1 MTVIL
6 VLVTFFGFIALD
18 WFLHRGKAPAVAPA
32 AEPARVSQIDRI
44 AGFLAPDNLRY
55 HAGHAWLQRERRNI
69 ARTGVDEF
77 AAALAGDISKIELP
91 KPGQW
96 VRQGQKAWTLHRNG
110 EATEM
115 VSPIEGEVIEVNQ
128 DVVKNPTLLRD
139 DPYGRGWLMTVNVP
153 DEESTTRNLIPR
165 NLVRNWMRDSVE
177 RLYAMQP
184 QTVYATAADGGEP
197 ARDLLAGMSAER
209 GAESNISWQQVTRQF
224 FLTGE

>member
-18 WFLHRGKAPAVAPA
+18 WFLHRGKVPAVASAHEPA
-32 AEPARVSQIDRI
+32 AVAHLNRI

-55 HAGHAWLQRERRNI
+55 HAGHAWLERERRNI

-110 EATEM
+110 ETTEM
-115 VSPIEGEVIEVNQ
+115 VSPIEGEVIEVNP
-128 DVVKNPTLLRD
+128 DVLKNPALLRE

-153 DEESTTRNLIPR
+153 DEESTTRNLIPGTWFATGCETQWSGSMR
-165 NLVRNWMRDSVE
+165 CSPRPLLPPQPMAANLPATCLPGCLPTAISTGRKSRDS
-177 RLYAMQP
+177 
-184 QTVYATAADGGEP
+184 
-197 ARDLLAGMSAER
+197 S
-209 GAESNISWQQVTRQF
+209 S
-224 FLTGE
+224 

>member
-1 MTVIL
+1 MTVVL
-6 VLVTFFGFIALD
+6 VLVTFFGFVAFD
-18 WFLHRGKAPAVAPA
+18 WFLHRGKVPVVMPA
-32 AEPARVSQIDRI
+32 AEPVRVSQIDRI

-69 ARTGVDEF
+69 ARTGADEF

-96 VRQGQKAWTLHRNG
+96 VRQGQKAFTLHRNN

-128 DVVKNPTLLRD
+128 EVLKNPALLRD

-165 NLVRNWMRDSVE
+165 NLVRNWMRDAVE
-177 RLYAMQP
+177 SLYAMQP
-184 QTVYATAADGGEP
+184 QAAYATAPDGGEP
-197 ARDLLAGMSAER
+197 ARDLLAGIPEA
-209 GAESNISWQQVTRQF
+209 
-224 FLTGE
+224 

>member
-32 AEPARVSQIDRI
+32 AEPGSVSSLDRI

-55 HAGHAWLQRERRNI
+55 HPGHAWLQRERSNI

-96 VRQGQKAWTLHRNG
+96 IRQGQKAWTLHRNG
-110 EATEM
+110 ETTEM

-128 DVVKNPTLLRD
+128 QVVKNPTLLRD

-165 NLVRNWMRDSVE
+165 NLVRNWMRESVE

-184 QTVYATAADGGEP
+184 QTAYATSADGGEP
-197 ARDLLAGMSAER
+197 ARDLLAAVPEVP
-209 GAESNISWQQVTRQF
+209 WQKVTRDF

>member
-18 WFLHRGKAPAVAPA
+18 WFLHKEKAPAVAPA
-32 AEPARVSQIDRI
+32 AEPGSVSSLDRI

-55 HAGHAWLQRERRNI
+55 HAGHAWLQRERSNI

-77 AAALAGDISKIELP
+77 AAALAGDITKIELP

-96 VRQGQKAWTLHRNG
+96 IRQGQKAWTLHRNG
-110 EATEM
+110 ETTEM

-128 DVVKNPTLLRD
+128 QVVKNPALLRD

-177 RLYAMQP
+177 RLYALQP
-184 QTVYATAADGGEP
+184 QTAYATAADGGEP
-197 ARDLLAGMSAER
+197 ARDLLAGMPAED
-209 GAESNISWQQVTRQF
+209 NVQWQKVTREF

>member
-32 AEPARVSQIDRI
+32 AEPARVGQLDRV
-44 AGFLAPDNLRY
+44 AGFLAPDSLRY
-55 HAGHAWLQRERRNI
+55 HPGHAWLQRERRNI
-69 ARTGVDEF
+69 ARVGCDEF
-77 AAALAGDISKIELP
+77 AAALAGDISRIEMP

-96 VRQGQKAWTLHRNG
+96 VRQGQRVWTLHRNG

-128 DVVKNPTLLRD
+128 DVLKNPKLLRD

-165 NLVRNWMRDSVE
+165 NLVRNWMRDAVE

-184 QTVYATAADGGEP
+184 QTAYATAADGGEP
-197 ARDLLAGMSAER
+197 ARDLLAGMAENETGIEWR
-209 GAESNISWQQVTRQF
+209 RVTREF

>member
-18 WFLHRGKAPAVAPA
+18 WFLHRGNAPVVAPA
-32 AEPARVSQIDRI
+32 AEPARSSKIDRI
-44 AGFLAPDNLRY
+44 AGFLAPDTLRY

-69 ARTGVDEF
+69 ARAGADEF
-77 AAALAGDISKIELP
+77 AAALAGDVSKIELP

-96 VRQGQKAWTLHRNG
+96 VRQGQKAFTLYRNG
-110 EATEM
+110 ETTEM

-128 DVVKNPTLLRD
+128 EVVKNPALLRE

-177 RLYAMQP
+177 RLYAMQAA
-184 QTVYATAADGGEP
+184 TAYATAADGGEP
-197 ARDLLAGMSAER
+197 ARDLLAGMPEV
-209 GAESNISWQQVTRQF
+209 EWEKVTKQF
-224 FLTGE
+224 FLTAE

>member
-32 AEPARVSQIDRI
+32 GEHAPVSQCNRI

-69 ARTGVDEF
+69 ARTGADEF
-77 AAALAGDISKIELP
+77 AAALAGDVTQIELP

-96 VRQGQKAWTLHRNG
+96 VRQGQKVWTLHRNA
-110 EATEM
+110 EVAEM

-128 DVVKNPTLLRD
+128 EVVKNPTLLRD

-153 DEESTTRNLIPR
+153 DEESTARNLIPG
-165 NLVRNWMRDSVE
+165 NLVRNWMRDAVE
-177 RLYAMQP
+177 RLYTMQP
-184 QTVYATAADGGEP
+184 QTAYATAADGGEP
-197 ARDLLAGMSAER
+197 ARDLLAGTPEVQW
-209 GAESNISWQQVTRQF
+209 EQVTRQF

>member
-6 VLVTFFGFIALD
+6 VLATFFTFVALD
-18 WFLHRGKAPAVAPA
+18 WLLHRGKAPAVASA
-32 AEPARVSQIDRI
+32 NEPARVSHIDRI
-44 AGFLAPDNLRY
+44 AGFLAPINLRY

-69 ARTGVDEF
+69 ARAGADEF

-96 VRQGQKAWTLHRNG
+96 VRQGQKVFTLHRNG
-110 EATEM
+110 ETTEM

-128 DVVKNPTLLRD
+128 EVVKNPALLRE

-153 DEESTTRNLIPR
+153 DEESTTRNLIPK
-165 NLVRNWMRDSVE
+165 NMVRNWMRDAVE

-184 QTVYATAADGGEP
+184 ETAYATAADGGEP
-197 ARDLLAGMSAER
+197 ARDLLAGMPP
-209 GAESNISWQQVTRQF
+209 ESHIEWQKVTQQF

>member
-6 VLVTFFGFIALD
+6 VLVTFFGFVALD
-18 WFLHRGKAPAVAPA
+18 WFLHRGKVPAVAPA
-32 AEPARVSQIDRI
+32 AEPARVGLSDRT
-44 AGFLAPDNLRY
+44 AGFLAPSNLRY
-55 HAGHAWLQRERRNI
+55 HPGHAWLDRERRNI

-77 AAALAGDISKIELP
+77 AAALAGDITKIELP

-96 VRQGQKAWTLHRNG
+96 VRQGQKVWTLYRNN

-115 VSPIEGEVIEVNQ
+115 VSPIEGEVIEVNLE
-128 DVVKNPTLLRD
+128 VVKNPTLLRD

-153 DEESTTRNLIPR
+153 DEESTGRNLIPK

-177 RLYAMQP
+177 RLYALQP
-184 QTVYATAADGGEP
+184 QTAYATAADGGEP
-197 ARDLLAGMSAER
+197 ARDLLSGMPEMP
-209 GAESNISWQQVTRQF
+209 WQQVTREF